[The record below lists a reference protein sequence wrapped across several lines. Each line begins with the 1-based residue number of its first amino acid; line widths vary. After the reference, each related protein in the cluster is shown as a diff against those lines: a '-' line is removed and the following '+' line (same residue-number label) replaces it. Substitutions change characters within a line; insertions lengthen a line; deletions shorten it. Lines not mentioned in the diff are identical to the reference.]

1 MTNTTVYAIFSERE
15 GKLPFEKSCGA
26 AAGKERGKAMLESAL
41 QVGSLLLKNRLVMPP
56 MATERSK
63 SGEVSDAL
71 VQYYDEMSAGGW
83 LGLIVQEH
91 AFITLEGKAS
101 PNQISFAEDA
111 GIPGLK
117 RITEAIHKNGVPVIA
132 QLNHA
137 GNAARREVTGM
148 EAVSAS
154 STLNPR
160 AATEKRDLP
169 REMTQ
174 ADIDRVIGCFADA
187 AERAREAGYDGVE
200 IHSAHGYLLNQFY
213 SPLTNHRT
221 DAYAGTSMEGR
232 TRFHVQVASAIRERT
247 GKDFL
252 IALRLGAA
260 DYMEGGAVVSE
271 VPEAAERFVEA
282 GVDLLSISGGMC
294 GFSRPGHE
302 EPGWFTELSEAART
316 VAGLPVLLTGGI
328 CEKEDAER
336 LLREGKADLIG
347 VGRAFLAD
355 HGLPQ
360 KWMH

>member
-1 MTNTTVYAIFSERE
+1 MLFENTADQRQER
-15 GKLPFEKSCGA
+15 
-26 AAGKERGKAMLESAL
+26 RKAMLESAI
-41 QVGSLLLKNRLVMPP
+41 QVGNLLLKNRLVMPP
-56 MATERSK
+56 MATERSEG
-63 SGEVSDAL
+63 GEVSDAL
-71 VQYYDEMSAGGW
+71 VKYYDEMSAGGW
-83 LGLIVQEH
+83 LGLIIQEH

-111 GIPGLK
+111 CIPGLK
-117 RITEAIHKNGVPVIA
+117 RITEVIHRNGVPVIA

-154 STLNPR
+154 CTLNPR
-160 AATEKRDLP
+160 AASGEKRDLP

-174 ADIDRVIGCFADA
+174 ADIDRIVGCFADA

-221 DAYAGTSMEGR
+221 DAYAGSSMEGR

-260 DYMEGGAVVSE
+260 DYMEGGADVSE
-271 VPEAAERFVEA
+271 VPEAAGRFAAA
-282 GVDLLSISGGMC
+282 GVDLLDISGGMC
-294 GFSRPGHE
+294 GFSRPGHN
-302 EPGWFTELSEAART
+302 EPGWFAELSEAAAT

-328 CEKEDAER
+328 GEKEDAER

-360 KWMH
+360 KWMR

>member
-1 MTNTTVYAIFSERE
+1 MIETPVR
-15 GKLPFEKSCGA
+15 
-26 AAGKERGKAMLESAL
+26 AGNL
-41 QVGSLLLKNRLVMPP
+41 VLKNRLVMPP
-56 MATERSK
+56 MATEQSAG
-63 SGEVSDAL
+63 GEVTDAL
-71 VQYYDEMSAGGW
+71 VNYYDEMSAGGY

-91 AFITLEGKAS
+91 AFVTLQGKAS
-101 PNQISFAEDA
+101 PNQVSFAEDA
-111 GIPGLK
+111 CIPGLR
-117 RITEAIHKNGVPVIA
+117 RITEVIHKNGVPVIA

-160 AATEKRDLP
+160 MMSGEKKTLP

-187 AERAREAGYDGVE
+187 AERAQKAGYDGVE

-213 SPLTNHRT
+213 SPLTNRRT
-221 DAYAGTSMEGR
+221 DAYSGASIEGR

-260 DYMEGGAVVSE
+260 DYMEGGADVSE
-271 VPEAAERFVEA
+271 VPEAARRFAEA

-294 GFSRPGHE
+294 GFSRPDHS
-302 EPGWFTELSEAART
+302 EPGWFAELSEAART
-316 VAGLPVLLTGGI
+316 VSGLPVLLTGGI
-328 CEKEDAER
+328 CEKEQAEQ

-355 HGLPQ
+355 HRLPE